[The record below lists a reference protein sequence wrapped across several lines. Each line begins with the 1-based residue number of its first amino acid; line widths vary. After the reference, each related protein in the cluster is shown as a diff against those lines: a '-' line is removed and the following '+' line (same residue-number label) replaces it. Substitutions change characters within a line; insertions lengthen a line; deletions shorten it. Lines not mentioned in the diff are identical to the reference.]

1 MSGAAGVRPEQRF
14 SAERP
19 CPVCGGRDGA
29 RRGVGERC
37 FGFVSDDGEWA
48 RCTREEFAGNA
59 PLDERSG
66 AYVHKLSGDCKC
78 GARHGLA
85 AGGQER
91 NGHTRRRNGQRG
103 RIVETYDYAD
113 EHGELLY
120 QTVRYEPKNFRQRRP
135 NGRGGWEWN
144 LQGVRLVPYR
154 LPELIAAPRER
165 LVLECAGEKDTDRAH
180 ELGFVATTN
189 LLGEGKWRDKYTE
202 HLRGRTIAVVAHN
215 DAPGRKHAEDVARS
229 LFGKAASVKVVELP
243 DVPEDGGDLVDWTNA
258 GGGAEDLRQLIDE
271 TPEWS
276 PPPQPE
282 EVAWAMCEDLARQ
295 QNITADF
302 ADTLRLAGVAGEA
315 RLLRLLYLTLTSRR
329 LDKPVSVAVKG
340 PSSGGK
346 SLVVERVLDAFPE
359 EAYYALTSMS
369 EKALIYLDEDMRH
382 RSLVIY
388 EAAGMAGDMQTYLM
402 RTLLSE
408 NRIRYQTAEST
419 SKGVKPRLLEMEGPT
434 NLIVT
439 TTQTRMHPE
448 NETRLLSLTVTDTRA
463 QTKDIFRAMADED
476 RAPVDLE
483 PWRQLQVWVGGQPQ
497 AAAVPYAKVLAEM
510 VPPVAVRLRRDFGAV
525 LQLIR
530 SNAVLHQAS
539 RGQDSKGRIVATLD
553 DYAVVRELIADLV
566 AEGVDATVNPTVRET
581 VRTVDRLTKDKDE
594 DEKYIGLKT
603 LATELKLDKAS
614 ASRRVK
620 AAREAGYL
628 VNLEDSKG
636 KAAKLALGEPLP
648 ADLVILP
655 TPEDLRA
662 EWDRC
667 SVATVQEGRGVHPD
681 PDRESVAEADCNG
694 AQHCNGP
701 ASKDDDN
708 TANSPRSEETSTH
721 NDAGEGGAEQDGGRG
736 YVESATLQHS
746 PEEAEEEQVNG
757 AAQRSAQRS
766 DEPTRPGAGAKAQ
779 AGTGLFEHD
788 PDSAVCLCDE
798 CLPL

>member
-1 MSGAAGVRPEQRF
+1 
-14 SAERP
+14 
-19 CPVCGGRDGA
+19 
-29 RRGVGERC
+29 
-37 FGFVSDDGEWA
+37 
-48 RCTREEFAGNA
+48 
-59 PLDERSG
+59 
-66 AYVHKLSGDCKC
+66 
-78 GARHGLA
+78 
-85 AGGQER
+85 
-91 NGHTRRRNGQRG
+91 
-103 RIVETYDYAD
+103 
-113 EHGELLY
+113 
-120 QTVRYEPKNFRQRRP
+120 
-135 NGRGGWEWN
+135 
-144 LQGVRLVPYR
+144 
-154 LPELIAAPRER
+154 
-165 LVLECAGEKDTDRAH
+165 
-180 ELGFVATTN
+180 
-189 LLGEGKWRDKYTE
+189 
-202 HLRGRTIAVVAHN
+202 
-215 DAPGRKHAEDVARS
+215 
-229 LFGKAASVKVVELP
+229 VELP
-243 DVPEDGGDLVDWTNA
+243 DVPEDGGDLVDWTDA
-258 GGGAEDLRQLIDE
+258 GGNAEDLRQLIDE

-276 PPPQPE
+276 PPPPPE
-282 EVAWAMCEDLARQ
+282 EAAWAECEDLARGE
-295 QNITADF
+295 NISADF
-302 ADTLRLAGVAGEA
+302 ADALRRSGVAGEA

-483 PWRQLQVWVGGQPQ
+483 PWRQLQVWLGGQPRT
-497 AAAVPYAKVLAEM
+497 AAVPYAKVLAEM

-530 SNAVLHQAS
+530 ANAVLHQAS
-539 RGQDSKGRIVATLD
+539 REKDSKGRVVATLD
-553 DYAVVRELIADLV
+553 DYAVVRDLIADLV

-581 VRTVDRLTKDKDE
+581 VRAVDRLTKDKDE
-594 DEKYIGLKT
+594 DEKYVGLKA

-655 TPEDLRA
+655 KPENLRA

-681 PDRESVAEADCNG
+681 ADGESVAEADCNG
-694 AQHCNGP
+694 AQHRNGS

-721 NDAGEGGAEQDGGRG
+721 NDAGEGGAEQNGGRG

-746 PEEAEEEQVNG
+746 PEEAEEERING

-766 DEPTRPGAGAKAQ
+766 DEPTRPGAGVKAQ

>member
-1 MSGAAGVRPEQRF
+1 MSSAASSVRPEQRF
-14 SAERP
+14 TAKRP
-19 CPVCGGRDGA
+19 CPICGGHDQE
-29 RRGVGERC
+29 RRGEGVRC
-37 FGFVSDDGEWA
+37 YGFLSDDGEWA
-48 RCTREEFAGNA
+48 HCTRDEHAGGLERNA
-59 PLDERSG
+59 GSD
-66 AYVHKLSGDCKC
+66 AYPHKLTGDCKC

-85 AGGQER
+85 SGAER
-91 NGHTRRRNGQRG
+91 NGRRRKGQRA
-103 RIVETYDYAD
+103 RIVQAYDYPD
-113 EHGELLY
+113 ESGKVLF
-120 QTVRYEPKNFRQRRP
+120 QTVRFEPKDFRQRRP
-135 NGRGGWEWN
+135 NGRGGWEWD
-144 LQGVRLVPYR
+144 LKGVRLVPYR
-154 LPELIAAPRER
+154 LPELIAAAPDR
-165 LVLECAGEKDTDRAH
+165 LTLVCAGEKDTDRAH
-180 ELGFVATTN
+180 DLGFIATTN
-189 LLGEGKWRDKYTE
+189 PLGEGKWRDEYAE
-202 HLRGRTIAVVAHN
+202 HLRGRRAAVIAHN
-215 DAPGRKHAEDVARS
+215 DTPGRKHAEDVARS
-229 LFGKAASVKVVELP
+229 VYNKAASVKVVELP
-243 DVPEDGGDLVDWTNA
+243 DVPEDGGDLVDWTDS
-258 GGGAEDLRQLIDE
+258 GGTDEGLRRLIE
-271 TPEWS
+271 EAPEWS
-276 PPPQPE
+276 PPPPPE
-282 EVAWAMCEDLARQ
+282 EVAWAACKDLAHQ
-295 QNITADF
+295 ENITADF

-315 RLLRLLYLTLTSRR
+315 RLLRLLYLSVTSRR

-346 SLVVERVLDAFPE
+346 SHTVEQVLKAFPP
-359 EAYYALTSMS
+359 EAFYALTSMS

-382 RSLVIY
+382 RTLVIY

-483 PWRQLQVWVGGQPQ
+483 PWRRLQVWLGSQPRS
-497 AAAVPYAKVLAEM
+497 AAVPYAKVLAEM

-530 SNAVLHQAS
+530 SNAILHQVS
-539 RGQDSKGRIVATLD
+539 REKDAKGRVVATLD
-553 DYAVVRELIADLV
+553 DYAVVRDLIAELV

-581 VRTVDRLTKDKDE
+581 VRAVDRLTEDKDE
-594 DEKYIGLKT
+594 DEQYVGLKA

-667 SVATVQEGRGVHPD
+667 SVATVQEGRGAHPD
-681 PDRESVAEADCNG
+681 PEGESVARADCNG
-694 AQHCNGP
+694 AQHRNGSAP
-701 ASKDDDN
+701 ENDGNA
-708 TANSPRSEETSTH
+708 ANSPHFGETSAE
-721 NDAGEGGAEQDGGRG
+721 NNPREGAAEQNGGRG
-736 YVESATLQHS
+736 YVESATLQHP
-746 PEEAEEEQVNG
+746 PEEAEEDHVNG
-757 AAQRSAQRS
+757 AAQGSAQRS
-766 DEPTRPGAGAKAQ
+766 DEPTPHRDPEAWE
-779 AGTGLFEHD
+779 GTF
-788 PDSAVCLCDE
+788 
-798 CLPL
+798 

>member
-1 MSGAAGVRPEQRF
+1 MSSAAGVHPEQRF
-14 SAERP
+14 SPSRP
-19 CPVCGGRDGA
+19 CPICGGHDQK
-29 RRGVGERC
+29 RRGEGVRC
-37 FGFVSDDGEWA
+37 YGFLSDDGEWA
-48 RCTREEFAGNA
+48 HCTRDEYAGD
-59 PLDERSG
+59 LERNPGSD
-66 AYVHKLSGDCKC
+66 AYPHKLTGDCRC

-85 AGGQER
+85 SGAER
-91 NGHTRRRNGQRG
+91 NGRRRNGRRG
-103 RIVETYDYAD
+103 RIVETYDYHD
-113 EHGELLY
+113 EGGNLLY
-120 QTVRYEPKNFRQRRP
+120 QTVRFEPKDFSQRRP

-154 LPELIAAPRER
+154 LPEFIAEHGQLA
-165 LVLECAGEKDTDRAH
+165 LVCAGEKDTDRAR
-180 ELGFVATTN
+180 ELGFTATTN
-189 LLGEGKWRDKYTE
+189 PLGEGKWRDEYAE
-202 HLRGRTIAVVAHN
+202 HFKGRPAAVIAHN
-215 DAPGRKHAEDVARS
+215 DPPGRKHAEDVARS
-229 LFGKAASVKVVELP
+229 LYSRAASVKVVELP
-243 DVPEDGGDLVDWTNA
+243 DVPEDGGDLVDWTDA
-258 GGGAEDLRQLIDE
+258 GGTTEGLRQLIE
-271 TPEWS
+271 EAPEWS
-276 PPPQPE
+276 PPPPPE
-282 EVAWAMCEDLARQ
+282 DVAWALCEGLARQ

-302 ADTLRLAGVAGEA
+302 ADALRRSGVAGEA

-434 NLIVT
+434 NLVVT

-476 RAPVDLE
+476 RVAVDLE
-483 PWRQLQVWVGGQPQ
+483 PWRQLQVWLGGQPR

-539 RGQDSKGRIVATLD
+539 RSQDSKGRIVATLD

-581 VRTVDRLTKDKDE
+581 VRAVERLTEDKDE
-594 DEKYIGLKT
+594 DEQHVGLKT

-636 KAAKLALGEPLP
+636 KAAKLSLGEPLP
-648 ADLVILP
+648 ADLEILP
-655 TPEDLRA
+655 KPEDLRA

-667 SVATVQEGRGVHPD
+667 SVAAVREGRGVHPD
-681 PDRESVAEADCNG
+681 PDGESVAGADCNG
-694 AQHCNGP
+694 VQHCNGSAP
-701 ASKDDDN
+701 KDDDN
-708 TANSPRSEETSTH
+708 AAKSPHYRETRGQ
-721 NDAGEGGAEQDGGRG
+721 NNAGKGGVEQNGGRG
-736 YVESATLQHS
+736 YVERATLQHP
-746 PEEAEEEQVNG
+746 PEETEEDRVSG
-757 AAQRSAQRS
+757 ATQRSAQRS
-766 DEPTRPGAGAKAQ
+766 DEPTPHR
-779 AGTGLFEHD
+779 D
-788 PDSAVCLCDE
+788 PEAWE
-798 CLPL
+798 GRF